1 MKGFVLNLKKAK
13 NEDMI
18 ALIISANEIKHYYRF
33 FGARHSILQI
43 GHLID
48 YEIEGEGSSYMI
60 RLRGLSH
67 IGFPWLH
74 DKNRLLIWHNFIS
87 LFAPHLRDTGDIDP
101 FYYNLLLD
109 AAKRW
114 DKQNPKRI
122 ICESYIKLLKFE
134 GRLYQPQTCYIC
146 EQHLALDISLMHAF
160 LPAHPECIYSASI
173 CRDKLLSL
181 YDNESTLYLENEDV
195 EYLFGIIMKG
205 F

>member
-1 MKGFVLNLKKAK
+1 
-13 NEDMI
+13 MI
-18 ALIISANEIKHYYRF
+18 ALIISANDIKHYYRF

-48 YEIEGEGSSYMI
+48 YETDGENSSYI
-60 RLRGLSH
+60 PRLRSLSH
-67 IGFPWLH
+67 VGFSWLH
-74 DKNRLLIWHNFIS
+74 DKNRLLLWHNFIS
-87 LFAPHLRDTGDIDP
+87 LFAPHLRDTGNIDP
-101 FYYNLLLD
+101 FYYDLLLD
-109 AAKRW
+109 AAKKW

-146 EQHLALDISLMHAF
+146 EQPLDIDVSLMHAF
-160 LPAHPECIYSASI
+160 LPAHPECIYAASI
-173 CRDKLLSL
+173 HRGKLISL
-181 YDNESTLYLENEDV
+181 YNSNSTLYIEDGDV